1 MAIDALLDTRKRKFL
16 ESTPFLIYL
25 IFRGGFAVVWLAK
38 QIQTGEMVALKQINT
53 KNSRGTH
60 KRELR
65 IAKKWFDD
73 NGQLFEDIKNHP
85 GVE

>member
-1 MAIDALLDTRKRKFL
+1 MATDVLLDTRKRKFS
-16 ESTPFLIYL
+16 ESTLFLIHL
-25 IFRGGFAVVWLAK
+25 IFRGGFAIVWLAK
-38 QIQTGEMVALKQINT
+38 EIRTGEMVALKQINT

-73 NGQLFEDIKNHP
+73 NG
-85 GVE
+85 